1 MTRLQLS
8 EIERFKVSREIE
20 KERVLSLS
28 CEVYFERGRRLRE
41 CWDMLSKSFN
51 SVFTIIRKSGGDLVL
66 GNGASTFIS
75 DYITQ

>member
-1 MTRLQLS
+1 MYNSNVTRLQLS

-41 CWDMLSKSFN
+41 CWDMLRKMLRVAEGER
-51 SVFTIIRKSGGDLVL
+51 VFYFKGRS
-66 GNGASTFIS
+66 A
-75 DYITQ
+75 